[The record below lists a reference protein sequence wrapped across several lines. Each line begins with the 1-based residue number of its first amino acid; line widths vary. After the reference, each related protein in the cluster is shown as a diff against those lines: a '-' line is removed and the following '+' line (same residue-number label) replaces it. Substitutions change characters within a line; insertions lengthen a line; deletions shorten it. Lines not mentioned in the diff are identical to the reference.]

1 MSALFDLTGKTAVV
15 TGSTKGIG
23 KAIARALAQ
32 HGARVVVSSRDEGR
46 VAATERELADEG
58 LAVLG
63 LPCNVGRKPELE
75 RLVEETRRAFGQI
88 DIVVANAAINPH
100 YGSFADISDE
110 AFAKIMATNVQSNLW
125 LAQLVADEMRER
137 KDGAIIY
144 VSSIGGTIGSAIIG
158 AYCISKAADL
168 QLVRN
173 LAVELGPAQHP
184 GQRHHAGA
192 GAHGLRAGALGGR
205 GARGGADRAHAA
217 AAARRARRHR
227 GHRGLPGLGRR
238 PLDHRPE
245 FCGGRGYFDSGVGGG
260 FRRASERTRVVRSA
274 FQPVASASSLR
285 RPQWECA
292 SSRRA

>member
-46 VAATERELADEG
+46 VEATARALTDEG

-63 LPCNVGRKPELE
+63 LTCNVGRKAELE
-75 RLVEETRRAFGQI
+75 RLIEESRKALGQI
-88 DIVVANAAINPH
+88 DIVVGNAAINPH
-100 YGSFADISDE
+100 YGSFADISDD

-137 KDGAIIY
+137 KEGAIIY
-144 VSSIGGTIGSAIIG
+144 VSSIGGTIGSEVIG

-173 LAVELGPAQHP
+173 LAVELGPHNIRVNAVTP
-184 GQRHHAGA
+184 GLVRTDMA
-192 GAHGLRAGALGGR
+192 RALWEDEERA
-205 GARGGADRAHAA
+205 ADRI
-217 AAARRARRHR
+217 ART
-227 GHRGLPGLGRR
+227 P
-238 PLDHRPE
+238 
-245 FCGGRGYFDSGVGGG
+245 
-260 FRRASERTRVVRSA
+260 
-274 FQPVASASSLR
+274 LR
-285 RPQWECA
+285 RLGEPEDIAGIAVYLA
-292 SSRRA
+292 SDAGRWTTGQSFVVDGGTSIAG

>member
-32 HGARVVVSSRDEGR
+32 HGAKVVVSSRDEDR

-58 LAVLG
+58 LVVLG

-75 RLVEETRRAFGQI
+75 RLVDESRRAFGQI

-144 VSSIGGTIGSAIIG
+144 VSSIGGTIGSPIIG

-173 LAVELGPAQHP
+173 LAVELGPHNIRVNAIT
-184 GQRHHAGA
+184 
-192 GAHGLRAGALGGR
+192 
-205 GARGGADRAHAA
+205 
-217 AAARRARRHR
+217 
-227 GHRGLPGLGRR
+227 PGLVRT
-238 PLDHRPE
+238 D
-245 FCGGRGYFDSGVGGG
+245 FA
-260 FRRASERTRVVRSA
+260 RALWEDEERAAERIART
-274 FQPVASASSLR
+274 PLR
-285 RPQWECA
+285 RLGEPDDIAGIAVYLA
-292 SSRRA
+292 SDAGRWTTGQSFVVDGGTSIAG

>member
-23 KAIARALAQ
+23 KAIARALAR
-32 HGARVVVSSRDEGR
+32 HGARVVVSSRDADR
-46 VAATERELADEG
+46 VESTRRELTEEG

-63 LPCNVGRKPELE
+63 LTCNVGRKAELE
-75 RLVEETRRAFGQI
+75 RLIEESRRVLGRI
-88 DIVVANAAINPH
+88 DIVVGNAAINPH

-144 VSSIGGTIGSAIIG
+144 VSSIGGTIGSDVIG

-173 LAVELGPAQHP
+173 LAVELGPYNIRVNAVTP
-184 GQRHHAGA
+184 GLVRTDMA
-192 GAHGLRAGALGGR
+192 RALWEDEERA
-205 GARGGADRAHAA
+205 ADRI
-217 AAARRARRHR
+217 ART
-227 GHRGLPGLGRR
+227 P
-238 PLDHRPE
+238 
-245 FCGGRGYFDSGVGGG
+245 
-260 FRRASERTRVVRSA
+260 
-274 FQPVASASSLR
+274 LR
-285 RPQWECA
+285 RLGEPDDIAGIAVYLA
-292 SSRRA
+292 SDAGRWTTGQSFVVDGGTSIAG

>member
-32 HGARVVVSSRDEGR
+32 HGAKVVVSSRDEGR

-63 LPCNVGRKPELE
+63 VACNVGRKPELE
-75 RLVEETRRAFGQI
+75 RLVDESRRAWGSI

-173 LAVELGPAQHP
+173 LAVELGPHNIRVNAIT
-184 GQRHHAGA
+184 
-192 GAHGLRAGALGGR
+192 
-205 GARGGADRAHAA
+205 
-217 AAARRARRHR
+217 
-227 GHRGLPGLGRR
+227 PGLVRT
-238 PLDHRPE
+238 D
-245 FCGGRGYFDSGVGGG
+245 FA
-260 FRRASERTRVVRSA
+260 RALWEDEARAAERIART
-274 FQPVASASSLR
+274 PLR
-285 RPQWECA
+285 RLGEPDDIAGIAVYLA
-292 SSRRA
+292 SDAGRWTTGQSFVVDGGTSIAG